1 MSQWTHVCGAIRF
14 DGLLLNH
21 TVACTVIQQEFML
34 QTPEGSEGPLN
45 TQMIYTGH
53 QDGNSGS
60 LSIGTLVISGDL
72 RDYDDVDYIYE
83 WIKDRC
89 KLLKNKHVLIRDMSI
104 TIEVEFRQKFHI
116 TIWYPQLGDREITM
130 KDIQDLDLD

>member
-34 QTPEGSEGPLN
+34 QTPKGSEGPLN
-45 TQMIYTGH
+45 VQMIYTGH
-53 QDGNSGS
+53 QEDNSSS
-60 LSIGTLVISGDL
+60 LSIGTLAISGDL
-72 RDYDDVDYIYE
+72 RDYDDIDYIYG

-89 KLLKNKHVLIRDMSI
+89 KLLKSKGVLIRDMSI
-104 TIEVEFRQKFHI
+104 TIEVKFHQKFHI
-116 TIWYPQLGDREITM
+116 TIWDQEITM
-130 KDIQDLDLD
+130 EDIQDLD